1 MGNYFSKSGQT
12 LAERTPLC
20 SGSPRYLAM
29 LPGIK
34 GYYCS
39 HSSVCVCVC
48 VYAYMC
54 VHVYTCVH
62 ACVCMYVCLCVWC
75 VCMHVCAHARV
86 CVCGVCV
93 CTCMCVHVC
102 ARMCVCVVCMHVC
115 ACMCVH
121 TCVRTCVCAC
131 VCVLSHAWLFETPR
145 TVAHQVSLSFEFSRQ
160 EYWSR
165 LSLPTPG
172 VFPNTGIEP
181 SLLGLLHWL
190 VDSLPLH
197 HLKSPATSTGTLHK
211 STR

>member
-20 SGSPRYLAM
+20 SGSPRYPAM

-48 VYAYMC
+48 VC
-54 VHVYTCVH
+54 VCARAHAR
-62 ACVCMYVCLCVWC
+62 ACVCTCARAR
-75 VCMHVCAHARV
+75 VCMHVCL
-86 CVCGVCV
+86 CVCCLFTHVCLCV
-93 CTCMCVHVC
+93 CICVSECM
-102 ARMCVCVVCMHVC
+102 
-115 ACMCVH
+115 
-121 TCVRTCVCAC
+121 C
-131 VCVLSHAWLFETPR
+131 VCVLSRVWLFETPW

-165 LSLPTPG
+165 PSLPTPG
-172 VFPNTGIEP
+172 GFPNTGIEP

-197 HLKSPATSTGTLHK
+197 RLKSPATSTGNPT
-211 STR
+211 